1 MPEEND
7 LQRRSRRGRR
17 GNTGKTR
24 RALRLHVTLAALA
37 FLVVLRLAPA
47 DAAPS
52 RVPLID
58 AVGRADVGA
67 VRSLLKTGP
76 LRCTWRCGAMI

>member
-1 MPEEND
+1 MPEEDD
-7 LQRRSRRGRR
+7 LQRRSRRCRR

-24 RALRLHVTLAALA
+24 RALRLNVTLAALA
-37 FLVVLRLAPA
+37 FLVVLGLAPA

-58 AVGRADVGA
+58 AVERADVDA
-67 VRSLLKTGP
+67 VRSLL
-76 LRCTWRCGAMI
+76 